1 MAFSF
6 EDLKVYQ
13 AAVRWNDIINQHLD
27 HLGSHCSRSLRDQME
42 RASLSIPLNIA
53 EGNGR
58 WHKAEKRQFFWVAR
72 GSVFECV
79 AVLHVMARRGL
90 LADDEF
96 GTFYDSLTEISKML
110 AALIRSV
117 DNLKDKVQVQEK

>member
-1 MAFSF
+1 
-6 EDLKVYQ
+6 
-13 AAVRWNDIINQHLD
+13 
-27 HLGSHCSRSLRDQME
+27 ME

-72 GSVFECV
+72 GSAFECV
-79 AVLHVMARRGL
+79 AILHVMARRGL
-90 LADDEF
+90 LADDTV
-96 GTFYDSLTEISKML
+96 GTLYDNLTEISKML

-117 DNLKDKVQVQEK
+117 DNLKDKDQVREK